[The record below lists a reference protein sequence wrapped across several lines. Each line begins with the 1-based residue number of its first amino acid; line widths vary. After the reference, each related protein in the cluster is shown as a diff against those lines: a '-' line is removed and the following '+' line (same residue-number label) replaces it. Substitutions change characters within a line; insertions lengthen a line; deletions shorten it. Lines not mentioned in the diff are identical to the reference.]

1 MVEKL
6 FRNEVIEAGRDRLT
20 GTVIAAVP
28 PSSRLYT
35 RLVCGAAAVL
45 ILILA
50 FGGYAT
56 TADVRGV
63 IAYDAGIARV
73 YSRTPAEVRQLH
85 VKSGQWIEAGRP
97 IATLAIAQGM
107 GGVGLQIGQIS
118 NQDVELRRQ
127 MELASSQSVAEASA
141 LDLQR
146 ANLSATITSLE
157 RQRAIAAGQIGI
169 AESSARRAG
178 RLAKEGAGTQRQV
191 EDSRSSVLAR
201 QAELEALEERIIAQR
216 DFLRAN
222 DTDRSRR
229 QIELHRS
236 QSVLTAQRASL
247 AEQRASLSRSDQII
261 LTAPVSGVVGDI
273 SVEIGQQALPDR
285 SVASIVPS
293 GSSLEV
299 WLYAPSRAVG
309 NARPGQRVRLL
320 FDAFPY
326 QKYGSGEGIVTE
338 VARVST
344 EAANVDPGLKI
355 DEPVFKIKAKLLSF
369 APRTREGAQSLR
381 PGMTLSGKLILQ
393 RRSLWQIIFG
403 PVVEAFST

>member
-20 GTVIAAVP
+20 GAVIAAVP

-45 ILILA
+45 MLILT

-63 IAYDAGIARV
+63 IAYDTGIARV
-73 YSRTPAEVRQLH
+73 YPRTPAEVRQLH
-85 VKSGQWIEAGRP
+85 VRSGQWVEAGQP

-107 GGVGLQIGQIS
+107 GGVDPQMRQLS
-118 NQDVELRRQ
+118 NQDVELQRQ
-127 MELASSQSVAEASA
+127 LELALSQSAAEGSA

-146 ANLSATITSLE
+146 ANLNATITSLE

-169 AESSARRAG
+169 AESAAHRAG

-201 QAELEALEERIIAQR
+201 RAELEALEERIIAQR
-216 DFLRAN
+216 DTLRAN
-222 DTDRSRR
+222 DSDRSRR

-247 AEQRASLSRSDQII
+247 AEQRASLSRSDQIV
-261 LTAPVSGVVGDI
+261 LTAPVSGAVGDI

-285 SVASIVPS
+285 SLASIVPS

-326 QKYGSGEGIVTE
+326 QKYGSGEGVVTE
-338 VARVST
+338 IARVST

-355 DEPVFKIKAKLLSF
+355 DEPVFKIKAKLLRF
-369 APRTREGAQSLR
+369 APRTRDGAQSLR
-381 PGMTLSGKLILQ
+381 PGMTLSGKLILE
-393 RRSLWQIIFG
+393 RRSLWQIMFG
-403 PVVEAFST
+403 PISEAFST